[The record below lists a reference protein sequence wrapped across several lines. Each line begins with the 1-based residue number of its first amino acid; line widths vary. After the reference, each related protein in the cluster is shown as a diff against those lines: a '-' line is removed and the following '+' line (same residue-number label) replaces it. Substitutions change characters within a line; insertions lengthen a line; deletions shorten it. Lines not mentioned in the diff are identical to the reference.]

1 VLAQVIIIE
10 NDDDYRAAR
19 ERLESLMDAEE
30 PEEVAL
36 LRAQAMLVAAWE
48 EQQAPAVP
56 PDPIEAIR
64 FRMGQMALAPRDL
77 AATLGTR
84 SRVSEVLGGKRPL
97 TLPMIRRLHRDLGI
111 PADVLIRDPVPHRPA
126 GVAADEDDASDV
138 HEGAA

>member
-1 VLAQVIIIE
+1 MLAELVIIE

-19 ERLESLMDAEE
+19 ARLECLMDADK
-30 PEEVAL
+30 PEDVAL

-48 EQQAPAVP
+48 EQRAPAVP

-64 FRMGQMALAPRDL
+64 FRMDQMGLAPADL
-77 AATLGTR
+77 AATFGTR
-84 SRVSEVLGGKRPL
+84 SRVSEERGGKRRL

-111 PADVLIRDPVPHRPA
+111 PADVLIHDPVPRRPA
-126 GVAADEDDASDV
+126 GAGVDDGASDV